1 MNSSYST
8 VQVENKNDFG
18 ETIYG
23 ELKLRGRGAWNR
35 ARRFWSLLLLIFNG
49 FGLNVLADVSI

>member
-23 ELKLRGRGAWNR
+23 ELKLRGRGA
-35 ARRFWSLLLLIFNG
+35 
-49 FGLNVLADVSI
+49 